1 MNGFV
6 GFGAVA
12 LGFVVILVFGLACSW
27 SITQIYRFSR
37 IRRVVKKTA
46 VDPRHITESD
56 FS

>member
-1 MNGFV
+1 MTGFAIV
-6 GFGAVA
+6 VLGGLAV
-12 LGFVVILVFGLACSW
+12 LVFGLACSW
-27 SITQIYRFSR
+27 SITQIFRFTR